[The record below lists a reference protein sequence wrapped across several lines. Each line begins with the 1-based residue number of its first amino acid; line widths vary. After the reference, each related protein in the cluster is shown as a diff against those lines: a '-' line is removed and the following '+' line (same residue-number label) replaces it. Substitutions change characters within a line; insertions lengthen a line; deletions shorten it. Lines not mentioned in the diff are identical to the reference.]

1 MEKYLYIFILL
12 FTLEIVKSQEKTE
25 VKLEYMERDEI
36 TDKNEQMK
44 RLVKNYIQSKN
55 WELEKE
61 ITIEEFKQMFTNV
74 IQKSF
79 LKQYHTEILTRFAEN
94 TIKRYGEPI
103 IVKNLENYF
112 EPNELQKIYLKL
124 YNPIDTDL

>member
-12 FTLEIVKSQEKTE
+12 FTLEIVKSQVKIEQ
-25 VKLEYMERDEI
+25 KLEYTERDENV
-36 TDKNEQMK
+36 DKNEQMK

>member
-44 RLVKNYIQSKN
+44 RLVKDYIQSKK

-61 ITIEEFKQMFTNV
+61 ITIDEFKKMFANV